1 MLCAQKWSGWPA
13 IWCETALTK
22 LGVCVTQQVSES
34 LAQIFPDVLRE
45 FWFSLSHKDLVL
57 QYLYGL
63 LD

>member
-1 MLCAQKWSGWPA
+1 
-13 IWCETALTK
+13 
-22 LGVCVTQQVSES
+22 